1 VVSSNGANT
10 LVLPVLGIIYKSPDV
25 PHSESPTYRPML
37 VGEDFLYRS
46 GVIVDVPASGL
57 SPQPAYK

>member
-1 VVSSNGANT
+1 
-10 LVLPVLGIIYKSPDV
+10 
-25 PHSESPTYRPML
+25 ML